1 MEVSRVLLI
10 GDQPEILRTLRRNLS
25 GRGYEVSLALDDRD
39 AAEVAAREEIDLYV
53 ILLDF
58 TTLDVGGLT
67 ICKRIRAQS
76 QAPIIVLST
85 IGAEQTKIRA
95 LDLGADDY
103 LEMPFS
109 MEEFLARVRSALR
122 RWSVQKHSA
131 NSEPDRRVITSGK
144 LLIDCDSHQVLC
156 DGDEVHLTP
165 TEFRLLEYLARNQ
178 GKVISHRKIL
188 QEVWGAEY
196 GDERE
201 YLRVYISQLRHKI
214 ESEPLNPEHI
224 LTEPGIGY
232 RFS

>member
-25 GRGYEVSLALDDRD
+25 GRGYEVALALDDRD
-39 AAEVAAREEIDLYV
+39 AAEVAPREEIDLYV

-58 TTLDVGGLT
+58 TTLDVDGLT
-67 ICKRIRAQS
+67 ICKRIRTQS

-122 RWSVQKHSA
+122 RWSAQKHTSNSA
-131 NSEPDRRVITSGK
+131 PDRRVITSGK

-214 ESEPLNPEHI
+214 EGEPLNPEHI
-224 LTEPGIGY
+224 LTEPGVGY

>member
-10 GDQPEILRTLRRNLS
+10 GDQLEILRTLRRNLS
-25 GRGYEVSLALDDRD
+25 GRGYEVTLALDDRD
-39 AAEVAAREEIDLYV
+39 AVDVAARERIDLYV

-58 TTLDVGGLT
+58 TIDVDGLT
-67 ICKRIRAQS
+67 VCKRIRAQS

-122 RWSVQKHSA
+122 RWMTHKHS
-131 NSEPDRRVITSGK
+131 SDSTPDRRLITSGK

-156 DGDEVHLTP
+156 DGDEIHLTP
-165 TEFRLLEYLARNQ
+165 TEFRLLEYLAHNQ

-214 ESEPLNPEHI
+214 ESEPMNPEHI
-224 LTEPGIGY
+224 LTEPGVGY

>member
-25 GRGYEVSLALDDRD
+25 GRGYEVAIALDDRD
-39 AAEVAAREEIDLYV
+39 AADIATREEVDLYV

-58 TTLDVGGLT
+58 TTITVDGLT
-67 ICKRIRAQS
+67 ICKRVRAQS

-85 IGAEQTKIRA
+85 VGAEQAKIKA

-122 RWSVQKHSA
+122 RWVSQKSSSNSA
-131 NSEPDRRVITSGK
+131 QGRRLITSGK

-156 DGDEVHLTP
+156 DGDEIHLTP

-178 GKVISHRKIL
+178 GKVMSHRKIL
-188 QEVWGAEY
+188 QEVWGGEY

-224 LTEPGIGY
+224 LTEPGVGY